1 MFFRPEASMRKTNL
15 GNIKF
20 FFIIAFSSGVLIGCN
35 KTEGTLNIKGTVIDE
50 STKAGIPWKNII
62 VQGLRTN
69 NDKSE
74 AIEAGQLST
83 DSIGGFTY
91 TLRKV
96 KDARYYNF
104 CMVGDTN
111 YVFTI
116 RTLGLRELD
125 ENAKFLTFPL
135 SKLTDLTIKLTRKS
149 KMPFCDTIRLIWE
162 SNGVFG
168 GSLYPYK
175 IIDYG
180 RTNNSIGLKSDLD
193 LIWIGGKVNATI
205 NTKVFAEKKT
215 ELTWE
220 LYRNG
225 RRRQFIDTIT
235 CKRDVVNIVYFAY

>member
-1 MFFRPEASMRKTNL
+1 MFFRPEVSMRKTKL
-15 GNIKF
+15 VNIKF
-20 FFIIAFSSGVLIGCN
+20 PFLIAFVSAVVFGCI
-35 KTEGTLNIKGTVIDE
+35 KTEGTLKIKGFVLDE

-62 VQGLRTN
+62 VQGL
-69 NDKSE
+69 KSDNSNSVP
-74 AIEAGQLST
+74 IEAGQLST
-83 DSIGGFTY
+83 DSAGGFSY
-91 TLRKV
+91 SFRKV
-96 KDARYYNF
+96 KDAQYYNF

-116 RTLGLRELD
+116 RTLGLRELED
-125 ENAKFLTFPL
+125 NAKFLSFSL
-135 SKLTDLTIKLTRKS
+135 CKLTDLTIKLTRKS
-149 KMPFCDTIRLIWE
+149 KNPFCDTIRLIWQ

-175 IIDYG
+175 IINYG
-180 RTNNSIGLKSDLD
+180 GTNSIGLKPDLD
-193 LIWIGGKVNATI
+193 LIWIGGRVNSTI

-235 CKRDVVNIVYFAY
+235 CKRDAVNIVYFAY